1 MSRIALILL
10 LVTLQGCST
19 GSIVKGVLS
28 SAVGGGPSASL
39 DVQVGDDK
47 VAEGATIGSSTSQH
61 SSKIETIV
69 AQKDS
74 KVDQSTKK
82 KDQKTEIGEV
92 KGNVSVQQGTPAFGL
107 FLLGAGWPIFVAYLI
122 YTLFRRKPNGGEEN

>member
-1 MSRIALILL
+1 MSRISILVLILL
-10 LVTLQGCST
+10 LQGCST
-19 GSIVKGVLS
+19 GSVLKGVLS

-39 DVQVGDDK
+39 DVQIGDK
-47 VAEGATIGSSTSQH
+47 EVAKGATIGSSTTAQ

-92 KGNVSVQQGTPAFGL
+92 KGNVSVQQGPSPFGL
-107 FLLGAGWPIFVAYLI
+107 FLLGAGWPLFVIFLVYAL
-122 YTLFRRKPNGGEEN
+122 LWRKKSNG

>member
-1 MSRIALILL
+1 MSRICLIIGLL
-10 LVTLQGCST
+10 LLQGCST
-19 GSIVKGVLS
+19 SALLGGVLS
-28 SAVGGGPSASL
+28 SATGGGPSASL
-39 DVQVGDDK
+39 DLQLGDK
-47 VAEGATIGSSTSQH
+47 EVAKGATIGSSTTAQ

-92 KGNVSVQQGTPAFGL
+92 KGNVSVQQGPSPLGL
-107 FLLGAGWPIFVAYLI
+107 ALLGAGWPLFVVFLVYI
-122 YTLFRRKPNGGEEN
+122 IFRRKSNA